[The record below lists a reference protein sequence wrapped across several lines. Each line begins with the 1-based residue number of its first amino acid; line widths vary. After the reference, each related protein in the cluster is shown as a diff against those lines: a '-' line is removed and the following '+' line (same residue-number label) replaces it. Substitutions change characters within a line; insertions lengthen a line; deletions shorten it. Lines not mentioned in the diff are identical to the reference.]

1 MLNVFGV
8 HIVYKMEYCRGKLHL
23 VWSYIW

>member
-1 MLNVFGV
+1 V